1 LKVLPYAF
9 ALLICIAGTSACAHK
24 SAEPVREPASAAGAA
39 AVASSAIMPGVVGR
53 VPLYPS
59 HVLGAATLAMGRYE
73 IRTSDR
79 PDIVVGWYQKHLPR
93 AARGAWSPGSTAG
106 GYRYRGD
113 DGLVVTIGKSG
124 AGTRIGVID
133 RK

>member
-1 LKVLPYAF
+1 
-9 ALLICIAGTSACAHK
+9 
-24 SAEPVREPASAAGAA
+24 
-39 AVASSAIMPGVVGR
+39 M
-53 VPLYPS
+53 PLYPS

-79 PDIVVGWYQKHLPR
+79 PDIVVGWYQKHLPH
-93 AARGAWSPGSTAG
+93 AQRGAWSPGSVAG

-113 DGLVVTIGKSG
+113 DGLVITIGKSG